1 MQKSTRTRAAAAA
14 LLVCAIAAGCGGGG
28 GRAGECIFA
37 SACSQASQGGGALP
51 GNPAPVNYFQQGLG
65 PSVLSLPTAVTA
77 VRIKARTENPS
88 AAFSVY
94 ANTSLII
101 NTLIGSGQIPKEL
114 DGVYSVPPGGT
125 LQIRNAD
132 AVNWEVTAVSVEAPS
147 NPAAMFTKTGTG
159 DTVFLL
165 PARPA
170 KYRIRG
176 SFPGASSTFVVW
188 VGSDLVVNTLVGTSW
203 SPSAYDGTF
212 SLVAAGGAQVNITGS
227 NGVAWSFV
235 EIP

>member
-1 MQKSTRTRAAAAA
+1 MRHAKRPPRCHFRMTHALTENGTTVKRERHAEVNSNASSCGRPARLRNRSRLRGRRWSGRRVHLCECMQPGQPGRGRLAGKPCAGQLLPARA
-14 LLVCAIAAGCGGGG
+14 
-28 GRAGECIFA
+28 R
-37 SACSQASQGGGALP
+37 P
-51 GNPAPVNYFQQGLG
+51 LG
-65 PSVLSLPTAVTA
+65 PKPSTAVTA

-101 NTLIGSGQIPKEL
+101 NTLTGSGQIPRGL

-147 NPAAMFTKTGTG
+147 NPARRCFTKTGTG

-170 KYRIRG
+170 KYRIH
-176 SFPGASSTFVVW
+176 
-188 VGSDLVVNTLVGTSW
+188 
-203 SPSAYDGTF
+203 
-212 SLVAAGGAQVNITGS
+212 
-227 NGVAWSFV
+227 
-235 EIP
+235 E